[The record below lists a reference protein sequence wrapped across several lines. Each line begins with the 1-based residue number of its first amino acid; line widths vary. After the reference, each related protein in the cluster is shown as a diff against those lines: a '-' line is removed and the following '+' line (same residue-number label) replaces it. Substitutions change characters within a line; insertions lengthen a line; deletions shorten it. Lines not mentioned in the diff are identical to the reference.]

1 MAWLGPGIGPQAFE
15 VGGEVRAAFIAKD
28 AQSEIAFAPH
38 GDKWLGDLYLIAKQ
52 RLANS
57 RVNAVYGGGECTY
70 SQAERYFSFRRDGVT
85 GRMASLIWLS

>member
-1 MAWLGPGIGPQAFE
+1 M
-15 VGGEVRAAFIAKD
+15 GGEVRAAFIAKD
-28 AQSEIAFAPH
+28 AQSEIAFAPE
-38 GDKWLGDLYLIAKQ
+38 GNKWRGDLYLIAKQ